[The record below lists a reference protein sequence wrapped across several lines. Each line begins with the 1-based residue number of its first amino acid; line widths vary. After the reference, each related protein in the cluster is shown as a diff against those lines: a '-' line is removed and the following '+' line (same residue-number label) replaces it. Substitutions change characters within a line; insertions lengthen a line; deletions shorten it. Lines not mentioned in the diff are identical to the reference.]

1 MSTHLLKSA
10 IADLVNRDGI
20 VNSRI
25 VLAAPAALETGA
37 IGLSPDVAF
46 LGLFL
51 IIDTIFLNLC

>member
-1 MSTHLLKSA
+1 MSTHILKSA

-25 VLAAPAALETGA
+25 VQAAPAAPDTGA

-51 IIDTIFLNLC
+51 IVDTNFLNLC